1 MNTSRVPLFALLFL
15 CLPLCIGLAFA
26 AAEIPELYRASY
38 QAEAKG
44 DYAGALAKLRR
55 LRKTAGP
62 SYFLALRTGWLAY
75 LAGEYAGAETSYREA
90 IAANPKAI
98 DAKLGLTLVLFAAK
112 KWNDL
117 EAASKHLLT
126 LDGKHPLA
134 RARLAAAQYNLGK
147 FAEASQGYRKLAE
160 EYPGELDYQTGLAW
174 ALLRLGKLAE
184 ARPVFEGVL
193 AVSPDNPSALQGLA
207 AK

>member
-1 MNTSRVPLFALLFL
+1 MNSSRVPLLVLLA
-15 CLPLCIGLAFA
+15 LPLCIGLAFA
-26 AAEIPELYRASY
+26 AAEGPDLYRASY
-38 QAEAKG
+38 QAEARG
-44 DYAGALAKLRR
+44 DYVDALAKVRR

-75 LAGEYAGAETSYREA
+75 LSREYPGAESSYREA
-90 IAANPKAI
+90 IEAKPKAI
-98 DAKLGLTLVLFAAK
+98 EAKLGLTLVLFAAK

-117 EAASKHLLT
+117 EAASKQVLAQ
-126 LDGKHPLA
+126 DGKHPVA

-147 FAEASQGYRKLAE
+147 YADSAQGYRKLAE

-174 ALLRLGKLAE
+174 ALLRMGKLAE
-184 ARPVFEGVL
+184 ARPIFEGVL

-207 AK
+207 SK